1 MATRMLSGEALHN
14 SGGSL
19 SGVLSTVDSI
29 GELRALNPLPKD
41 AQELID
47 RAVVQ
52 VGLDR
57 LSIVAD
63 VMAEGLVFN
72 LPDPLSVMEVKWEA
86 EAKIGHAIRTM
97 KPEARGERQLPD
109 RIVRSLP
116 IYATIDDFSFNSR
129 LLRASER
136 AGSPID
142 TSMATQATRRVNES
156 IEDAMI
162 NGAGFTVAGGA
173 APGVLDSTSTSTL
186 SVDWDAA
193 TSGESILADV
203 LAMADVL
210 REDRRFGPYNLY
222 VNTSYGNK
230 LNEDFKSNSDKTTRQ
245 RLQELSFGGRSL
257 RVREA
262 DLLPDDTVVMMQMT
276 SDIID
281 VVRGQAPT
289 VVSWSDGPGFQRF
302 FAVLAFMV
310 PRIKQDYEGN
320 YGIVVGTPA

>member
-1 MATRMLSGEALHN
+1 MVTRMLSGEALHN

-57 LSIVAD
+57 LSIAAD
-63 VMAEGLVFN
+63 VMAEGLTFN

-156 IEDAMI
+156 IEDSII
-162 NGAGFTVAGGA
+162 NGAGFTVAGGE
-173 APGVLDSTSTSTL
+173 APGVLSSTSTFTIT
-186 SVDWDAA
+186 DWTAA
-193 TSGESILADV
+193 TGEAILAEV
-203 LAMADVL
+203 LAGADVL
-210 REDRRFGPYNLY
+210 RADRRFGPYNLY
-222 VNTSYGNK
+222 VPTSFGNA
-230 LNEDFKSNSDKTTRQ
+230 LNEDFKANSDKTTRQ
-245 RLQELSFGGRSL
+245 RLQELEFGGRNL

-262 DLLPDDTVVMMQMT
+262 DLLPDNTVVLMQMT
-276 SDIID
+276 SDVID

-310 PRIKQDYEGN
+310 PRVKQDYEGN
-320 YGIVVGTPA
+320 YGIAVGTTV

>member
-1 MATRMLSGEALHN
+1 MNSATRFLSGEALGQ
-14 SGGSL
+14 SGGL

-29 GELRALNPLPKD
+29 GELRALNPLPDD
-41 AQELID
+41 AQKLID

-63 VMAEGLVFN
+63 IMAEGLVFS
-72 LPDPLSVMEVKWEA
+72 LPDPLSVMELQWEK
-86 EAKIGHAIRTM
+86 EAKIGHALRTM

-109 RIVRSLP
+109 REIDRIP

-129 LLRASER
+129 LLRASQR

-142 TSMATQATRRVNES
+142 TSMASQATRRVNES
-156 IEDAMI
+156 IEDAAI
-162 NGAGFTVAGGA
+162 FGAGFTVAGGE
-173 APGVLDSTSTSTL
+173 APGVLSSTSTFALTAS
-186 SVDWDAA
+186 WDTA
-193 TSGESILADV
+193 SGEQILDDV
-203 LAMADVL
+203 LAGASVL

-222 VNTSYGNK
+222 VPTSYGNA
-230 LNEDFKSNSDKTTRQ
+230 LNADFKAESDKTIRQ
-245 RLQELSFGGRSL
+245 RLQELVFGGRNL

-262 DLLPDDTVVMMQMT
+262 DLLPDDTVVLVQMT
-276 SDIID
+276 SDVVD

-289 VVSWSDGPGFQRF
+289 VVSWSDGPGWQRF

-310 PRIKQDYEGN
+310 PRVKTDYEGN
-320 YGIVVGTPA
+320 YGIAVGTV